1 MPKSQYGQAI
11 GYVRNQWESLCRYA
25 EDGRLGIDNN
35 ISERTLRVAAIGRK
49 NGLFF
54 GSDRGGET
62 AATCLSIL
70 ASAKRHL
77 IEPFAYVRALLVALA
92 ADEAD
97 LEALL
102 PDTWIKAHPEYV
114 VQYRRDEAAVRRDD
128 KARRLSRR
136 LEAANPA
143 KGCKSPRTRTQPVDS
158 CTIPCDSTITT
169 QPDDVAVRSPPSRRY
184 PAFEQ
189 AWGGCWCGDNDVAYR
204 AGR

>member
-1 MPKSQYGQAI
+1 
-11 GYVRNQWESLCRYA
+11 LCRYA

-35 ISERTLRVAAIGRK
+35 TSERTLRVAAIGRK
-49 NGLFF
+49 NWLFF

-62 AATCLSIL
+62 AANCLSIL

-114 VQYRRDEAAVRRDD
+114 VQYRRDEAEAAANRRS
-128 KARRLSRR
+128 KRRRNRRLKSNQSG
-136 LEAANPA
+136 EA
-143 KGCKSPRTRTQPVDS
+143 K
-158 CTIPCDSTITT
+158 
-169 QPDDVAVRSPPSRRY
+169 
-184 PAFEQ
+184 
-189 AWGGCWCGDNDVAYR
+189 
-204 AGR
+204 